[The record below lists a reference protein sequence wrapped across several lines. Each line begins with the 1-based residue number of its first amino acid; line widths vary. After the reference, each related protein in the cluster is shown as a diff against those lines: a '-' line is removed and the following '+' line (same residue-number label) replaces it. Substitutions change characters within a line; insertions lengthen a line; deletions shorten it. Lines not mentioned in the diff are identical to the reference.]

1 MSEPLPD
8 AGQPERPAAPRTY
21 RVLAA
26 PSEEAI
32 AFLVIE
38 TGSDGRELTLLSC
51 ATREEARHAK
61 AALEQLDAAEVR
73 ARGWRSDNPR

>member
-8 AGQPERPAAPRTY
+8 AGQAERPAAPRTY

-38 TGSDGRELTLLSC
+38 IGADGHELTLLSC

-61 AALEQLDAAEVR
+61 AALEQLDAAEAR
-73 ARGWRSDNPR
+73 ARGWCSDDHR